1 MESTILKYILTEQ
14 KDIYMFIFW
23 PIASTI
29 DRYHEAKE
37 EIKRQFKVRYEKTI
51 PITRRGMKNLF
62 FHAYRTEPWIGKPWN
77 HFVGVGRYADKAYVA
92 DRGAYVLWV
101 ESSDADRVLKVKED
115 IREKIGI
122 GKVSLHST
130 DNQEETIFLSKVLLN
145 ENSVACLNH
154 SRPDKYY
161 SFFNLL
167 QRFKCDVI
175 EKGLNLDRI
184 ILDSEAVMSLYGVK
198 KVRAIG
204 FLTDYNNLKWECD
217 QNIENKE
224 KDLKY
229 YKNSIEELLYNPENY
244 ILFDDIKFISL
255 DVLEDF
261 KKKRGTDRDAHDI
274 ELINKMK
281 TSRCFY

>member
-1 MESTILKYILTEQ
+1 
-14 KDIYMFIFW
+14 
-23 PIASTI
+23 
-29 DRYHEAKE
+29 
-37 EIKRQFKVRYEKTI
+37 
-51 PITRRGMKNLF
+51 
-62 FHAYRTEPWIGKPWN
+62 
-77 HFVGVGRYADKAYVA
+77 
-92 DRGAYVLWV
+92 
-101 ESSDADRVLKVKED
+101 
-115 IREKIGI
+115 
-122 GKVSLHST
+122 
-130 DNQEETIFLSKVLLN
+130 
-145 ENSVACLNH
+145 
-154 SRPDKYY
+154 
-161 SFFNLL
+161 
-167 QRFKCDVI
+167 
-175 EKGLNLDRI
+175 
-184 ILDSEAVMSLYGVK
+184 MSLYGVR

-281 TSRCFY
+281 TSRL

>member
-62 FHAYRTEPWIGKPWN
+62 LHAYRTEPWIGKPWN

-115 IREKIGI
+115 IGFGGGYESLWSEK
-122 GKVSLHST
+122 SQSYW
-130 DNQEETIFLSKVLLN
+130 F
-145 ENSVACLNH
+145 
-154 SRPDKYY
+154 PY
-161 SFFNLL
+161 
-167 QRFKCDVI
+167 
-175 EKGLNLDRI
+175 GL
-184 ILDSEAVMSLYGVK
+184 
-198 KVRAIG
+198 
-204 FLTDYNNLKWECD
+204 
-217 QNIENKE
+217 
-224 KDLKY
+224 
-229 YKNSIEELLYNPENY
+229 
-244 ILFDDIKFISL
+244 
-255 DVLEDF
+255 
-261 KKKRGTDRDAHDI
+261 
-274 ELINKMK
+274 
-281 TSRCFY
+281 